1 MIQTF
6 NLYGADSNVD
16 SYYLSICQNIC
27 DRPIHEVCV
36 FFIPL
41 FQLFTLNL
49 RSEKLPNAYN
59 FSNRYQHHT
68 VGDFLDPIKH

>member
-41 FQLFTLNL
+41 FQAIYFKTSDQKSYPMHITF
-49 RSEKLPNAYN
+49 RIGTSTT
-59 FSNRYQHHT
+59 R
-68 VGDFLDPIKH
+68 